1 MNPLASL
8 SSRRAIGACALVLA
22 LAVGVSAQA
31 EPTDVEV
38 RVLARGAKF
47 IGGYTASALV
57 TLTDA
62 ETGEVL
68 AKGMTQGSTGDTQRI
83 LQGRAPLSTPDSG
96 VFKATLDL
104 TDARR
109 VTATVTGP
117 MSQPQAATTVA
128 SSQWILPGRHV
139 TAGDGWLLELP
150 GLIVDLATPTA
161 YQWVKANS
169 TIPLEASVTLM
180 CGCGLST
187 DGPWKADGTDVEAYL
202 WIDGKKQK
210 PQTLRFNAA
219 TSRYE
224 TQLATQGPGIYEV
237 QIRAWTGTTNNAGV
251 ARTTFFV
258 K

>member
-22 LAVGVSAQA
+22 LAVGVPAQA

-68 AKGMTQGSTGDTQRI
+68 AKGMTRGSTGDTQRI

-150 GLIVDLATPTA
+150 GL
-161 YQWVKANS
+161 
-169 TIPLEASVTLM
+169 
-180 CGCGLST
+180 GCS
-187 DGPWKADGTDVEAYL
+187 
-202 WIDGKKQK
+202 
-210 PQTLRFNAA
+210 NC
-219 TSRYE
+219 
-224 TQLATQGPGIYEV
+224 
-237 QIRAWTGTTNNAGV
+237 RA
-251 ARTTFFV
+251 
-258 K
+258 